1 MSPVPR
7 PAPVSPVSAQT
18 GPSLSPVS
26 AHTGPYSVKGPLS
39 VADKPLNRMECSD
52 SGDSG
57 DYGDFGEE
65 RDTSPERNR
74 CCGAHAFLERKI
86 SEQLIAISLVELPD
100 SGDSQSEEEGTDS
113 EKREQ
118 VVNNPEA
125 RKRLRTQKKE
135 NECPRTQK
143 KETNPEGKKRVAT
156 NSEDRKVPENSR
168 DFHRKSNSS
177 SGQKE
182 ERWRQLVREEEEYER
197 YLEEQVAEFE
207 EQSKTWR
214 VKPNRVHNPSY
225 KFHMRPIKVGS
236 WLGLLEVTQ
245 LDQCV
250 ETLIK
255 SHLHT
260 IFTAMQ
266 YAYQVNPEQVPTF
279 VIWMD
284 YDLEKLKLHQGTV
297 KMTMQRME
305 LGSDGEPVMK
315 DRKLN
320 YLRNGEHS
328 YALSYCMQS
337 LRFQGDEFL
346 REYGLKMETGTFAF
360 ANRVIKY
367 LLMKYDHS
375 TQQHIMNS
383 LMEPVLILDEDE
395 SEGCHRGVIP
405 QN

>member
-1 MSPVPR
+1 
-7 PAPVSPVSAQT
+7 
-18 GPSLSPVS
+18 
-26 AHTGPYSVKGPLS
+26 
-39 VADKPLNRMECSD
+39 MECSD

-57 DYGDFGEE
+57 DSGEE

-74 CCGAHAFLERKI
+74 CCGAHAFFERKV

-118 VVNNPEA
+118 VVNDPEA

-156 NSEDRKVPENSR
+156 NSEDRKPENP
-168 DFHRKSNSS
+168 S
-177 SGQKE
+177 SGEEE
-182 ERWRQLVREEEEYER
+182 ERWRQLMREEEEYEKH
-197 YLEEQVAEFE
+197 LEEQVTEFE
-207 EQSKTWR
+207 EQSKTWG

-250 ETLIK
+250 EGLIK
-255 SHLHT
+255 SHLYT
-260 IFTAMQ
+260 IYTAMQ
-266 YAYQVNPEQVPTF
+266 YAHQVNPEQVPSF

-284 YDLEKLKLHQGTV
+284 YDLDKLKLHPGTV

-305 LGSDGEPVMK
+305 LGSDGEPSIK
-315 DRKLN
+315 DRKLS

-337 LRFQGDEFL
+337 LRFNGDEFL

-360 ANRVIKY
+360 ASRVIRY

-375 TQQHIMNS
+375 TKQHIMDS

-395 SEGCHRGVIP
+395 FDSEGCHRGVIP

>member
-1 MSPVPR
+1 
-7 PAPVSPVSAQT
+7 
-18 GPSLSPVS
+18 
-26 AHTGPYSVKGPLS
+26 
-39 VADKPLNRMECSD
+39 MECSD
-52 SGDSG
+52 S
-57 DYGDFGEE
+57 E
-65 RDTSPERNR
+65 DTSPEKNR
-74 CCGAHAFLERKI
+74 CCGAHAFFERKV
-86 SEQLIAISLVELPD
+86 SDQLIAISLVELPD
-100 SGDSQSEEEGTDS
+100 SGDSHSEEELTDS
-113 EKREQ
+113 EEREQLAMNPEARKQ
-118 VVNNPEA
+118 VVNDPEA

-143 KETNPEGKKRVAT
+143 KETNSEGKKRVAT
-156 NSEDRKVPENSR
+156 NSEDRKPENP
-168 DFHRKSNSS
+168 S
-177 SGQKE
+177 SGEEE
-182 ERWRQLVREEEEYER
+182 ERWRQLMREEEEYEKH
-197 YLEEQVAEFE
+197 LEEQVTEFE
-207 EQSKTWR
+207 EQSKTWG

-255 SHLHT
+255 SHLYT
-260 IFTAMQ
+260 IYTAMQ
-266 YAYQVNPEQVPTF
+266 YAHQVNPEQVPSF

-284 YDLEKLKLHQGTV
+284 YDLDKLKLHPGTV

-305 LGSDGEPVMK
+305 LGSDGEPSIK
-315 DRKLN
+315 DRKLS

-337 LRFQGDEFL
+337 LRFNGDEFL

-360 ANRVIKY
+360 ASRVIRY

-375 TQQHIMNS
+375 TKQHIMDS

-395 SEGCHRGVIP
+395 SEGCHRGSTP